1 MKWFEGSKL
10 AGRVWVPQARG
21 VDHAEH
27 CVLILGTKVFP
38 VGAVVQNPPASAG
51 DARDMGSIPESG
63 SSPGVENGNPVF
75 LPGKLLGQRSLV
87 GCSPWGYEELDMIEG
102 THTLLVPGLP
112 SEFSLYCWRWK
123 LRSHTSLISLLRGFI
138 CHLPVRGTCNIWR
151 TRETEA
157 IIALQHR
164 RQRAGLAQRAY
175 VRICRS
181 FCSTNHL
188 LQCCQQLSSSAVV
201 SCSSCDFLIS
211 WIHWQRSL
219 NFLSPSPSK
228 VLEAPV
234 LNPVL
239 CDTLSAFCSRLNADY
254 QGTSMRKRCLLSLAR
269 EMQVKTTSWPFSPI
283 SWIKSGRLVAVCWSG
298 GSWLP
303 RCCKKWKLTL
313 IYEIGD
319 SQVVLVVKKLP
330 ADAGVTGDMDSVPG
344 SGRSPG
350 EGNGNPLQYSC
361 LENPTER
368 EAWRAIV
375 RGAAK
380 SRTRLKQLSMH
391 AMKLTLISTRGIL
404 VISITFIHTFVNYMF
419 KTYFL

>member
-21 VDHAEH
+21 VDHAGH
-27 CVLILGTKVFP
+27 CLLILGMKVFP

-87 GCSPWGYEELDMIEG
+87 GCSPWGYKELDMIEG

-138 CHLPVRGTCNIWR
+138 CHLPVRGTCNILKNKR
-151 TRETEA
+151 NRSHNCSAASEAESRACSEGLRED
-157 IIALQHR
+157 LQELLH
-164 RQRAGLAQRAY
+164 
-175 VRICRS
+175 
-181 FCSTNHL
+181 STNHL
-188 LQCCQQLSSSAVV
+188 LQCCQQLSSSAMV
-201 SCSSCDFLIS
+201 SCSSCDLLIS

-239 CDTLSAFCSRLNADY
+239 CDTSSAFCSRLNADY

-269 EMQVKTTSWPFSPI
+269 EMQVETTSWPFSPI
-283 SWIKSGRLVAVCWSG
+283 SWIEWTT
-298 GSWLP
+298 GSSML
-303 RCCKKWKLTL
+303 KWGKLASTL
-313 IYEIGD
+313 
-319 SQVVLVVKKLP
+319 L
-330 ADAGVTGDMDSVPG
+330 
-344 SGRSPG
+344 
-350 EGNGNPLQYSC
+350 
-361 LENPTER
+361 
-368 EAWRAIV
+368 
-375 RGAAK
+375 
-380 SRTRLKQLSMH
+380 
-391 AMKLTLISTRGIL
+391 
-404 VISITFIHTFVNYMF
+404 
-419 KTYFL
+419 